1 MALRLCSFVVECG
14 LEPCFFC
21 EMGKVLTGPGAIVF
35 KAILTD
41 SHFWV
46 PLVVLLLGIVLL
58 AFLR

>member
-1 MALRLCSFVVECG
+1 MLYGLCSFVVECG
-14 LEPCFFC
+14 LEPCFSC
-21 EMGKVLTGPGAIVF
+21 GMDEVLTVPRAIVF